1 MNDYVFNQN
10 SPHVIVVDN
19 FYKDPDAIVK
29 LAYEQEFK
37 ENAIAKFVALG
48 FTEAELRA
56 LGITSDGNN

>member
-1 MNDYVFNQN
+1 L
-10 SPHVIVVDN
+10 
-19 FYKDPDAIVK
+19 DPPFQAKKEKTID
-29 LAYEQEFK
+29 QEFK